1 LRGRPQTSPFLP
13 SYPPNARRSQ
23 TA

>member
-13 SYPPNARRSQ
+13 SYPPDARRSQ